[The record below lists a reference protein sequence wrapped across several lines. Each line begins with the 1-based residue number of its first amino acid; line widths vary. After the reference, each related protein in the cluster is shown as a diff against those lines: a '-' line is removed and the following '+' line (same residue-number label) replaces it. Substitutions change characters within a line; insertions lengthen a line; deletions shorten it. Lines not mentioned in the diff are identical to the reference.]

1 MHTLLKASK
10 EDPRVG
16 DEVIDRFDFSLCVTK
31 EVGEGSNF
39 CRVRE
44 CKWGE
49 CICKSSLTLQK
60 RTELTLLI
68 FFFYHHHTSPRSV
81 TIMDHDL
88 TVGATQPRA
97 RPPDVLHC
105 DSGHHDIEKWSLKF
119 SFVFFFLPA
128 FWSGSVGPVKE
139 SMNVSY
145 WREKK
150 NLIDENRIVY
160 FRSSERR

>member
-119 SFVFFFLPA
+119 SFVFFFSSRLLK
-128 FWSGSVGPVKE
+128 WLCGSSKG
-139 SMNVSY
+139 
-145 WREKK
+145 
-150 NLIDENRIVY
+150 IDERELL
-160 FRSSERR
+160 ERKKKSN